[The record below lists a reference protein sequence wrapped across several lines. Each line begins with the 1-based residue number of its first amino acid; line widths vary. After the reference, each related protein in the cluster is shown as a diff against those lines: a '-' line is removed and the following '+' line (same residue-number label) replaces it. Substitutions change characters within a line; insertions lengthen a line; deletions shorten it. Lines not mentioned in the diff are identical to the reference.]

1 MATREEEIRGLRQLK
16 EKQEQISVLEGK
28 ISTAKSQ
35 IDQLR
40 QQRKSTASLTLL
52 PTDTAEKMEAQ
63 LLEKV
68 NYGMQ
73 RRRIYF
79 KILLI
84 LLVVGLL
91 VPISVLFYQ
100 NSELLCQ
107 SEPML
112 KEVVEKYR
120 ATDPDNLQASPLYNV
135 LLLSG
140 LFSLSMLIATF
151 VPWEKVPAIMWI
163 GVIIGLLGV
172 VLGIICCLMLSYLEG
187 SYTWIP
193 PVVMFLALVYVL
205 TPWEDGTAILK
216 RSLRQQVEQA
226 RQEDERNHEENQKR
240 RTAYSHSLEQKQR
253 AQIVELLDQITAYED
268 QIDDLTDQLADND
281 LLVGNHIKRLDYVL
295 LALER
300 GSATSIKQAL
310 FENAAQVFTFDEEA
324 ARRKDQQMRS
334 RVQRSNAILDQQ
346 QRDQLASQ
354 ARQHEDDHARKVN
367 TLRKEQNE
375 LLKEIKEL
383 TDDR

>member
-28 ISTAKSQ
+28 ISTAKRQ

-68 NYGMQ
+68 NNGMQ
-73 RRRIYF
+73 RRRICF

-140 LFSLSMLIATF
+140 LFSLSMLIAAF

-172 VLGIICCLMLSYLEG
+172 VLGIICCLMLGYLEG

>member
-28 ISTAKSQ
+28 ISTAKRQ

-68 NYGMQ
+68 NNGMQ
-73 RRRIYF
+73 RRRICF

-140 LFSLSMLIATF
+140 LFSLSMLIAAF

-172 VLGIICCLMLSYLEG
+172 VLGIICCLMLGYLEG

-240 RTAYSHSLEQKQR
+240 RTAYSHSLEHKQR

>member
-28 ISTAKSQ
+28 ISTAKRQ

-68 NYGMQ
+68 NNGMQ
-73 RRRIYF
+73 RRRICF

-140 LFSLSMLIATF
+140 LFSLSMLIAAF

-172 VLGIICCLMLSYLEG
+172 VLGIICCLMLGYLEG

-205 TPWEDGTAILK
+205 TPWEDGAAILK